1 MSIKEKISELFQED
15 LINALADELSDCE
28 QAQAIAD
35 QVIAT
40 IKSKWAGNTIYIP
53 ANKKTDEKAA
63 IKAAFNGTNHYKI
76 CKQFGISR
84 SKLYRIINQ

>member
-15 LINALADELSDCE
+15 LINALADELRDSE
-28 QAQAIAD
+28 QAQAIVD
-35 QVIAT
+35 QVIST
-40 IKSKWAGNTIYIP
+40 IKNKWAGNTIYIP

-63 IKAAFNGTNHYKI
+63 IKAAFNGNNHYKI